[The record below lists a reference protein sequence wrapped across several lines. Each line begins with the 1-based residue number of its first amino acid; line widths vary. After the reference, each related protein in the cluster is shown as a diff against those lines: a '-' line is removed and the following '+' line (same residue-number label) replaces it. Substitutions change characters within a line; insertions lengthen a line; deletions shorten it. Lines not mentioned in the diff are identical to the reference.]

1 MKQCN
6 GGQRVRV
13 LLNFKY
19 GAGPEY
25 LTKVFVYRSIKV
37 GVFLSSQN
45 MYVAEILCSLPTWK
59 FNKIMCVSEYRTFA
73 YFLNV

>member
-13 LLNFKY
+13 LLHFKY
-19 GAGPEY
+19 EAGLEY

-37 GVFLSSQN
+37 GVFLSSLN
-45 MYVAEILCSLPTWK
+45 MYVAEILCSLPT
-59 FNKIMCVSEYRTFA
+59 
-73 YFLNV
+73 